1 MTHNKHDKFI
11 AFAVLLFS
19 ILAMTARPPR
29 PYAAKA
35 MRSRKGNV
43 VGRE

>member
-1 MTHNKHDKFI
+1 MTRKKCDPFM
-11 AFAVLLFS
+11 AFAALLFS